1 MEKQKKTYLKSF
13 TEKVG
18 PKSIQDMKEII
29 IAEEK
34 NIRGSY
40 EISTEW
46 VPPES
51 FVDHIL
57 EDSVFIM
64 EFIITHGE
72 NSHDTKHTADVKQ
85 DLMLLENQLP
95 FFIFQ
100 KLFGSHMEKLG
111 IMGTVEQ
118 FILNFFSLR
127 IKKKTNFR
135 HFTDMFRCVYEESL
149 EETPNLNDLT
159 GEAIGEMANADNLS
173 RAGVKFKKKKI
184 FGGSYEKSTEWVS
197 PESFVDHIL
206 EDSVF
211 IMEFIITHGENSH
224 DTRHTADVKQDL
236 TLLEN
241 QLPFFI
247 FQKLFGS
254 HMDKLDMFRYGYEES
269 LEETPNLN
277 DLTGEAIGEMANADN
292 LSHAGVKF
300 KTPSQWK
307 SSEQDRS
314 HSRNLQPMTSISS
327 GKETDDYSLHVSF
340 KEGCLV
346 MSSFRADEASE
357 TILRNVIAF
366 EQSHGAVNPFT
377 SNYINFI
384 NLLITNER
392 DVEVLTAEGVLRNR
406 MGSPNLV
413 VQMINDLN
421 RGLKE
426 PTSSQYRSIAMNL
439 KAHYK
444 SRRNRC
450 WATLSKVYFPDL
462 LTGTATCAAVF
473 LLFLTLVGTVASVI
487 QAYKSFESVPPTI
500 IYMTSK
506 ADQRKDAP

>member
-1 MEKQKKTYLKSF
+1 MDPGHCIYKVSKSIRNVKPQAYRPQVVLIGLHNRSIKQTANDGAGTSSDQGQTNKTKQKYVNMEKQKKTYLKSF

-118 FILNFFSLR
+118 FILNFFSLK
-127 IKKKTNFR
+127 IKTKTNFR

-159 GEAIGEMANADNLS
+159 GEAIGEMANADYLS
-173 RAGVKFKKKKI
+173 RAGVKFK
-184 FGGSYEKSTEWVS
+184 
-197 PESFVDHIL
+197 
-206 EDSVF
+206 
-211 IMEFIITHGENSH
+211 
-224 DTRHTADVKQDL
+224 
-236 TLLEN
+236 
-241 QLPFFI
+241 
-247 FQKLFGS
+247 
-254 HMDKLDMFRYGYEES
+254 
-269 LEETPNLN
+269 
-277 DLTGEAIGEMANADN
+277 
-292 LSHAGVKF
+292 
-300 KTPSQWK
+300 TPSEWK
-307 SSEQDRS
+307 SSERERS
-314 HSRNLQPMTSISS
+314 HSGNLQPMTSISS

-392 DVEVLTAEGVLRNR
+392 DVEVLTAEDDKRFKPWPEGTDKFAIPR
-406 MGSPNLV
+406 LV
-413 VQMINDLN
+413 V
-421 RGLKE
+421 KE
-426 PTSSQYRSIAMNL
+426 PRLRCPPSRLRAPATADLTSL
-439 KAHYK
+439 PLG
-444 SRRNRC
+444 C
-450 WATLSKVYFPDL
+450 WTPY
-462 LTGTATCAAVF
+462 GGI
-473 LLFLTLVGTVASVI
+473 VGTVAAQI
-487 QAYKSFESVPPTI
+487 PEL
-500 IYMTSK
+500 SK
-506 ADQRKDAP
+506 KKVRNTAA

>member
-1 MEKQKKTYLKSF
+1 MDPGHCIYKVSKSIRNVKPQAYRPQVVLIGLHNRSIKQTANDGAGTSSDQGQTNKTKQKYVNMEKQKKTYLKSF

-118 FILNFFSLR
+118 FILNFFSLK
-127 IKKKTNFR
+127 IKTKTNFR

-159 GEAIGEMANADNLS
+159 GEAIGEMANADYLS
-173 RAGVKFKKKKI
+173 RAGVKFK
-184 FGGSYEKSTEWVS
+184 
-197 PESFVDHIL
+197 
-206 EDSVF
+206 
-211 IMEFIITHGENSH
+211 
-224 DTRHTADVKQDL
+224 
-236 TLLEN
+236 
-241 QLPFFI
+241 
-247 FQKLFGS
+247 
-254 HMDKLDMFRYGYEES
+254 
-269 LEETPNLN
+269 
-277 DLTGEAIGEMANADN
+277 
-292 LSHAGVKF
+292 
-300 KTPSQWK
+300 TPSEWK
-307 SSEQDRS
+307 SSERERS
-314 HSRNLQPMTSISS
+314 HSGNLQPMTSISS

-392 DVEVLTAEGVLRNR
+392 DVEVLTAEDDKRFKPWPEGTDKFAIPR
-406 MGSPNLV
+406 LV
-413 VQMINDLN
+413 V
-421 RGLKE
+421 KE
-426 PTSSQYRSIAMNL
+426 PRLRCPPSRLRAPATADLTSLPLGRWTPYGGI
-439 KAHYK
+439 
-444 SRRNRC
+444 
-450 WATLSKVYFPDL
+450 
-462 LTGTATCAAVF
+462 
-473 LLFLTLVGTVASVI
+473 VGTVAAQI
-487 QAYKSFESVPPTI
+487 PEL
-500 IYMTSK
+500 SK
-506 ADQRKDAP
+506 KKVRNTAA